1 MDDEDLDSG
10 DDEGRGDRIQDEEDA
25 RGAEEEQV
33 EQAIMEAALGRQPV
47 PEPSDG
53 EVSETCCTL
62 CCALPLPGTDSAR
75 CT

>member
-10 DDEGRGDRIQDEEDA
+10 DDEDRIDRIADEEDA
-25 RGAEEEQV
+25 QPEEEQ

-53 EVSETCCTL
+53 EASRDYLVH
-62 CCALPLPGTDSAR
+62 
-75 CT
+75 